1 MKKVF
6 LLSIFCVFSLSLL
19 AIDEVTLTT
28 MGDGATLE
36 EAKNNALRNALEQAY
51 GAFMS
56 SSSIILNDELTKDEI
71 VSVTSGNIKNYK
83 I

>member
-71 VSVTSGNIKNYK
+71 VSVTFNV
-83 I
+83 